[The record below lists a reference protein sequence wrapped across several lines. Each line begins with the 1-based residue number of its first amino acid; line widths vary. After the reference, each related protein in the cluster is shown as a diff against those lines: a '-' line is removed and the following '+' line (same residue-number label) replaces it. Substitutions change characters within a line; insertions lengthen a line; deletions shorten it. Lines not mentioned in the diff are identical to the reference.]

1 MLSGGLGNLWNLVL
15 SQVIILQPTNML
27 AQLYNILQNLLLL
40 SAIFSS

>member
-1 MLSGGLGNLWNLVL
+1 MVLDALGNLWNLLL

-27 AQLYNILQNLLLL
+27 AQIYNILQNLLLL